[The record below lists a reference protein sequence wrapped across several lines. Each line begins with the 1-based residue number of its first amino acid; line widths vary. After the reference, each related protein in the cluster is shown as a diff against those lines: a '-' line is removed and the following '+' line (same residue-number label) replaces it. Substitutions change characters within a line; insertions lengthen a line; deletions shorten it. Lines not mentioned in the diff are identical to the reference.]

1 MFALMCSLG
10 GLLLA
15 CLVAA
20 AAAAGVM
27 TIDGLIYRCEE
38 ARLEAVVVRAA
49 DQQRIQLHTICAVTI
64 HGKEDSHCDVYR
76 ELR

>member
-1 MFALMCSLG
+1 
-10 GLLLA
+10 
-15 CLVAA
+15 
-20 AAAAGVM
+20 M

-38 ARLEAVVVRAA
+38 ARLKAVVVRAA

-64 HGKEDSHCDVYR
+64 HGKEDRHCDVYR

>member
-1 MFALMCSLG
+1 
-10 GLLLA
+10 
-15 CLVAA
+15 
-20 AAAAGVM
+20 M

-49 DQQRIQLHTICAVTI
+49 DQQRIQLHVYCAVTI